1 MSGTATILS
10 IYSYPTAISWGRP
23 HLEVFALDSADVIY
37 WKWKNSS
44 TASWNPQSNTLES
57 LSGIAAPF
65 EQGVAAVARGLA
77 NVDIFV
83 AGADFAL
90 YHKYHTTDFVWGPS
104 LTGWEDRGGILSTA
118 PTAIS
123 WSQDRL
129 DVFVLGEEPSY
140 ELFQMYWS
148 SETGWSDWIGLG
160 GSWETFIPTAV
171 TWGPDRIDV
180 FVVDPN
186 AKSLHH
192 TYWDGSLWQP
202 QGSFEDLG
210 GYCTSR
216 PVAVSRDSGVIDIFV
231 RGGDAGL
238 WHLSYSNGWGKWVSV
253 DPKTAIQAEPEAV
266 SWDSGSI
273 ELFAWGNDDAL
284 LHKSFLVT
292 DGVEAW
298 TPSSGFEVRGEGL
311 IGPPKAVCDGVE
323 SVHVFAYL
331 QSGQVGHRAFNQT
344 LGTWYPSDGFESL
357 GDLYI

>member
-10 IYSYPTAISWGRP
+10 IYSYPTAISWGSP
-23 HLEVFALDSADVIY
+23 HLEVFALDSADVVY
-37 WKWKNSS
+37 WKWRNLS
-44 TASWNPQSNTLES
+44 TTSWVPQSNALQS

-65 EQGVAAVARGLA
+65 AQGVAAVVRGLA
-77 NVDIFV
+77 SVNIFV
-83 AGADFAL
+83 VGTDFAL
-90 YHKYHTTDFVWGPS
+90 YNKYHTTDFVWGPS
-104 LTGWEDRGGILSTA
+104 LTDWEYRGGILSTA

-123 WSQDRL
+123 WSEDRL
-129 DVFVLGEEPSY
+129 DVFVIGEAQVY
-140 ELFQMYWS
+140 GLFHMYWT
-148 SETGWSDWIGLG
+148 SETGWSDWTGLG
-160 GSWETFIPTAV
+160 GSWETFAPTAV

-186 AKSLHH
+186 TKSLHH

-216 PVAVSRDSGVIDIFV
+216 PVAVSSDSGVIDIFV

-266 SWDSGSI
+266 SWESGSI
-273 ELFAWGNDDAL
+273 ELFAWSNDDTL

-292 DGVEAW
+292 DGVGAW
-298 TPSSGFEVRGEGL
+298 TPSSGFEVRGDGL
-311 IGPPKAVCDGVE
+311 AGPPKAVCDGID

-331 QSGQVGHRAFNQT
+331 QNGQVGHRALNQT
-344 LGTWYPSDGFESL
+344 PGTWYPSTGFESL
-357 GDLYI
+357 GDL